1 MSQENVELARRYYE
15 ALNAH
20 GRDFEATKHFRA
32 PEMELH
38 DPPNFPDAR
47 RSVGEAAF
55 RKHLEGY
62 WELGFDGEYRMQ
74 EYVDAGEE
82 VVVIWQARLRTP
94 HGGGF
99 PMEATLGHVLDFEGG
114 KIRRIR
120 QFLTK
125 DEALEA
131 AGLSE

>member
-20 GRDFEATKHFRA
+20 GRDFEATEHFRH
-32 PEMELH
+32 PEMELY
-38 DPPNFPDAR
+38 DPPDFPDAG

-55 RKHLEGY
+55 RIRLESY
-62 WELGFDGEYRMQ
+62 WELGFDGQYRVQ

-82 VVVIWQARLRTP
+82 VVVIWQARVRTP

-99 PMEATLGHVLDFEGG
+99 PVEATFGHVLDFEDG

-120 QFLTK
+120 QYFTRT
-125 DEALEA
+125 EALEA